1 VSAALAPLH
10 PDPAIAAR
18 YRHHRLRVF
27 ASTWLCYAGFYFC
40 RHAFFV
46 AKGDLTK
53 QVGLDAVELA
63 SVGIIYLICYAIGE
77 FNAAALGS
85 RFGARRVLLG
95 GMTGSVIA
103 NLAFGLARQ
112 ARSFKIFMALNGLSQ
127 ATGWSGTVGTM
138 AHWFRRR
145 ERGRVMG
152 IWSTCYQIGGVLAKS
167 FAALMLGVAGLRWG
181 FWGAASVLILVI
193 VIFFLLQRNR
203 PEDVGLP
210 PLEDEEP
217 TEASAP
223 RTAAPARFDA
233 SLVVTIAMMGCFYFF
248 VKTIRYALWSWAP
261 YFLQLNFGLAN
272 DQAGY
277 FSAIF
282 DLCGFVGVVVA
293 GFLSDRVFHGRR
305 AGVAFVM
312 VLGLAA
318 STLSLWLLGAN
329 SLPLFGV
336 SIGLCGFMLYGPDS
350 LITGAGAID
359 VGSAKF
365 AIAAAGIIN
374 GMGSLGPILQEAV
387 IGNLYKRDPSNLAP
401 ILALLSGSA
410 LAATVMMG
418 LLLLRARAGKCNL

>member
-1 VSAALAPLH
+1 MSAALAPLH

-18 YRHHRLRVF
+18 YRGYRLRVF
-27 ASTWLCYAGFYFC
+27 AATWLCYAGFYFC

-46 AKGDLTK
+46 AKGDLTAK
-53 QVGLDAVELA
+53 LGLDAVELA
-63 SVGIIYLICYAIGE
+63 TVGIIYLICYAVGE

-95 GMTGSVIA
+95 GMAGSVCA
-103 NLAFGLARQ
+103 NLAFGLG
-112 ARSFKIFMALNGLSQ
+112 RSATTFKVFMALNGLSQ
-127 ATGWSGTVGTM
+127 ATGWSGNIGTM

-167 FAALMLGVAGLRWG
+167 FAAFMLGYAGLRAG
-181 FWGAASVLILVI
+181 FWGAAAVLGGVI
-193 VIFFLLQRNR
+193 GVFFLVQRNR
-203 PEDVGLP
+203 PEEVGLP
-210 PLEDEEP
+210 PLDEEPP

-223 RTAAPARFDA
+223 RAGVPARFDA
-233 SLVVTIAMMGCFYFF
+233 GLIATIAMMGCFYFF

-261 YFLQLNFGLAN
+261 YFLQLNFGLPN
-272 DQAGY
+272 DRAGY

-282 DLCGFVGVVVA
+282 DLAGFLGVITA

-312 VLGLAA
+312 VLGLAG
-318 STLSLWLLGAN
+318 STLVLWLLGAR
-329 SLPLFGV
+329 SLPLFGLA
-336 SIGLCGFMLYGPDS
+336 IGLCGFTLYGPDS

-359 VGSAKF
+359 VGSARF
-365 AIAAAGIIN
+365 ALAAAGIIN
-374 GMGSLGPILQEAV
+374 GMGSVGPILQEAV
-387 IGNLYKRDPSNLAP
+387 IGNLYKRDPGNLAP

-410 LAATVMMG
+410 AAATIVMG
-418 LLLLRARAGKCNL
+418 LLLIRARQGKCNL